1 MELTLKKAGYDY
13 YEPVEF
19 VPFSCETMREHI
31 VPDSCA
37 DIARIVETTG
47 QVRVTSREVS
57 GDGRFCAGGTVD
69 VSVLYIPEKGEGPRS
84 LRFQI
89 PFQSYGDEHWDGKH
103 EFLDIRGEVQNVD
116 TRLLNPRKVLT
127 RVNLILHPVGCR
139 RTTLSLCTDVQEEE
153 SIQIMREQHQ
163 TRVIAAVREKEFSFL
178 EELALSPGHGGAEEI
193 LSARVDL
200 RGTDCKQIGS
210 KLVVKGIAA
219 ATVLYRESG
228 GGVAHTKQE
237 YPFSQILDG
246 SGLEEEW
253 ENESVFRILNAECTI
268 GGDGGADN
276 HHILTLNLLVNVRVT
291 VWKTEQIHFIADL
304 YSTACPVVCE
314 TEEITLRENDHRY
327 TRRQNVREMM
337 ETGTSVKTV
346 VDVEVE
352 TGVLRRGTEEGVVE
366 IPVRARCLFLDENDA
381 LHSIR
386 REFSVSCPVE
396 QEGRAVTRGCAFC
409 CGDVMTGILPDGI
422 ELRFPVEF
430 ELENVEEGRYLSVC
444 GGEPAE
450 ETDVRQCPSV
460 VLRKIGQDETL
471 WSVAKQYRTTC
482 ASILQVNE
490 IEDERKIPLDR
501 LLLIPRCR

>member
-57 GDGRFCAGGTVD
+57 GDGRFCAGGIVD
-69 VSVLYIPEKGEGPRS
+69 ISVLYIPEKGDGPRS
-84 LRFQI
+84 LRFQL

-103 EFLDIRGEVQNVD
+103 EFLDIHGEVQNID

-127 RVNLILHPVGCR
+127 RVNLLLHPVGCR
-139 RTTLSLCTDVQEEE
+139 RVSLSLCTDVREEE

-178 EELALSPGHGGAEEI
+178 EEVSLSPGHGGAEEI
-193 LSARVDL
+193 LSVRVEL

-219 ATVLYRESG
+219 AEVLYRESD
-228 GGVAHTKQE
+228 GGVVHTKQE

-246 SGLEEEW
+246 SGLDEEW
-253 ENESVFRILNAECTI
+253 ENESIFRVLNAECTI
-268 GGDGGADN
+268 GGEGNGEN
-276 HHILTLNLLVNVRVT
+276 HHVLTLNLLVSTRVT
-291 VWKTEQIHFIADL
+291 VWKTEEIHFIADL

-327 TRRQNVREMM
+327 SRRQNVREMM
-337 ETGTSVKTV
+337 ETGTAVKSV
-346 VDVEVE
+346 VDVEIE
-352 TGVLRRGTEEGVVE
+352 TGVLRQGTEDDVVE
-366 IPVRARCLFLDENDA
+366 VPVRARCLFLDENDT

-386 REFSVSCPVE
+386 REFSVICPVDR
-396 QEGRAVTRGCAFC
+396 EGTTMTRGSAFC

-422 ELRFPVEF
+422 ELRFPMEF
-430 ELENVEEGRYLSVC
+430 ELENIDEKRYLSVC
-444 GGEPAE
+444 GGEPVE
-450 ETDVRQCPSV
+450 EMETGPCPSV
-460 VLRKIGQDETL
+460 VLRKIGQNETL

-482 ASILQVNE
+482 ASILKVNE
-490 IEDERKIPLDR
+490 IEDERKVPTDQ